1 MAGLILRLLVVA
13 LGLWLAAELVPGI
26 EVKGTATL
34 LGAALLL
41 GLVNA
46 VARPLLILLTLPFTI
61 LTLGLFLLVINA
73 ATLALVAWA
82 FDDFTIAGFWPAVFG
97 ALVVSVTGW
106 LGAYFLGPRGGVAGS
121 GRPPVAARPGPSS
134 DRRITAPAPP
144 AARARR
150 SRAAARSR
158 HSRAPRVANC
168 NTHRRRNN
176 TARRPPRWSCNTA
189 AAAA

>member
-97 ALVVSVTGW
+97 AMVVSVTGW
-106 LGAYFLGPRGGVAGS
+106 LASYFIGPRG
-121 GRPPVAARPGPSS
+121 
-134 DRRITAPAPP
+134 RIE
-144 AARARR
+144 
-150 SRAAARSR
+150 
-158 HSRAPRVANC
+158 VVVM
-168 NTHRRRNN
+168 
-176 TARRPPRWSCNTA
+176 RPPRD
-189 AAAA
+189 